1 MVLKC
6 YEKLKPNLF
15 THAEDIDMNV
25 YIYKAGTGGR
35 AHKLLALRGRTH
47 VSWVDRVVH
56 DGDPALESGRLEEA
70 DVGVANVVKVDR
82 RVVPLRVVLVEA
94 GPHVGHHLVAHAD
107 LGLRILTLNTNNSNS
122 QSRPA
127 EIQFD

>member
-1 MVLKC
+1 MKSW
-6 YEKLKPNLF
+6 NL
-15 THAEDIDMNV
+15 IYLLMQRILIWM
-25 YIYKAGTGGR
+25 YIYIKR
-35 AHKLLALRGRTH
+35 AQEDAHTNSLLYGGRTH